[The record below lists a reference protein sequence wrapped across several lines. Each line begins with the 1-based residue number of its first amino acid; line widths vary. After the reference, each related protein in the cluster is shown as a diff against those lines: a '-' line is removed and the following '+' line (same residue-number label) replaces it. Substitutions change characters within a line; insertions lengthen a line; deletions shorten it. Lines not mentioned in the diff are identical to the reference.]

1 MKYYK
6 LSMDMDRDKDVI
18 FHFKK
23 NYDIPQNT
31 LIVGKRFDDWDG
43 NFEFF
48 YDDGEGEE
56 WTDLIANDKG
66 WFVVSAKLKALLEK
80 VNTEIQFF
88 EVKVTDKNGCIC
100 GKKFYIANIIKVV
113 DALCLEKSVYF
124 STEIEGLGTI
134 YTVSKYGIYENKT
147 EGADVFKLAQRQEIP
162 IFVSDKFKQLVE
174 NEGITGIKFTEICVD
189 LSYVNKA

>member
-100 GKKFYIANIIKVV
+100 GKKCYIANIIKVV

-124 STEIEGLGTI
+124 STDIEGLGTI

-147 EGADVFKLAQRQEIP
+147 ECADVFKLAQRQEIP
-162 IFVSDKFKQLVE
+162 VFASDKFKQLIE
-174 NEGITGIKFTEICVD
+174 NESITGIKFTEICV
-189 LSYVNKA
+189 SEA